1 MKPLATALCFAFL
14 LGCSKTPP
22 GQQSVEAD
30 TPINFAMWRS
40 KNSDVL
46 TPKEWTLFGLA
57 LEEFKLRI
65 MMDGQASGGEA
76 VDLALRNKIDG
87 MKLGEVMQSG
97 LKLRLARLS
106 ADQSVLEE
114 SLLINSRLKLKPGDD
129 EKAQM
134 LAEKLQE
141 QSDRLAKMKETVAA
155 AETDLQQIEM
165 KFR

>member
-1 MKPLATALCFAFL
+1 MKSLATIIGFAFL
-14 LGCSKTPP
+14 LGCSQTPP
-22 GQQSVEAD
+22 GQQRVEAD

-65 MMDGQASGGEA
+65 MLDGQASGGEA

-87 MKLGEVMQSG
+87 MKLEDVMRSG
-97 LKLRLARLS
+97 LKMRLARLS
-106 ADQSVLEE
+106 ADKSVLEE
-114 SLLINSRLKLKPGDD
+114 SLLINSQLKRKPGDD

-155 AETDLQQIEM
+155 AEADLRQIES